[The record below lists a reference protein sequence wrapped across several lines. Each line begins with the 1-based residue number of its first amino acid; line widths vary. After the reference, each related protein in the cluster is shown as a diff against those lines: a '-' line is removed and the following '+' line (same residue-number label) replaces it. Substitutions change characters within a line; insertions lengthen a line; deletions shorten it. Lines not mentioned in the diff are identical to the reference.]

1 MSSSLPSA
9 ASQVLADAFKVT
21 SEREK
26 YLPIAAYLI
35 GYIFGP
41 LIFGPMSESLGRRI
55 SLLSS
60 FFIYTVF
67 TLACAL
73 SPNWPA
79 LLVFRFLVAIG
90 ASAPPTVLGG
100 VFADLYPSLR
110 SRGVAMLILA
120 VATNVGPLVGPVI
133 SGFSSQE
140 DWRWMFWIALA
151 MAGGLWPAMIFFPGK
166 SYSLGLY
173 CMIDSLDRNVW
184 AGNYPT
190 PNE

>member
-1 MSSSLPSA
+1 MAVCTVLVFNTTMSSSLPSA
-9 ASQVLADAFKVT
+9 ASRPLAAAFGVT
-21 SEREK
+21 SEREM
-26 YLPIAAYLI
+26 YLPVAVYLI

-41 LIFGPMSESLGRRI
+41 IIFGPMSESLGRRI
-55 SLLSS
+55 SLLSA
-60 FFIYTVF
+60 FFLYTVF

-73 SPNWPA
+73 APNWPA
-79 LLVFRFLVAIG
+79 LLVFRFFVAIG

-120 VATNVGPLVGPVI
+120 VATNVGPLTGPVV

-151 MAGGLWPAMIFFPGK
+151 MAGGLWPAMVFLSGEQRAFRAVK
-166 SYSLGLY
+166 ALY
-173 CMIDSLDRNVW
+173 
-184 AGNYPT
+184 
-190 PNE
+190 